1 MNIQVETIIFQSAF
15 GAATHNRL
23 TRHEIGSDK
32 LLIILPGRGYTID
45 FPALYHLR
53 LAALQ
58 LGYDVLTVEYGF
70 QAAHIEMEA
79 TQGSWL
85 MDDVMGV
92 VNQVNLSGYRRIAI
106 AGKSLGTPLAAELAR
121 SLTDVEVRL
130 LLLTP
135 IGGAVQG
142 LGAIPT
148 LAVIGTADALYSAEE
163 VAGFEHHPTIKWR
176 VFEGLNHGLETPNN
190 WRGSLAV
197 LPEII
202 GVCAN
207 FLAK

>member
-1 MNIQVETIIFQSAF
+1 MNYQVSTITFESAF
-15 GAATHNRL
+15 GSITHNL
-23 TRHEIGSDK
+23 FLQHDPLSDK
-32 LLIILPGRGYTID
+32 LLVVLPGRAYTFD

-53 LAALQ
+53 EAALQ
-58 LGYDVLTVEYGF
+58 LGYDVLSIEYGF
-70 QAAHIEMEA
+70 QAGHKDFEA
-79 TQGSWL
+79 TQSGFL

-92 VNQVNLSGYRRIAI
+92 LTQVNMDSYKRVAI
-106 AGKSLGTPLAAELAR
+106 AGKSLGSPLAAELAR
-121 SLTDVEVRL
+121 SMSNVEMRL

-142 LGAIPT
+142 LGDIHT
-148 LAVIGTADALYSAEE
+148 LAVIGTADPLYSADE

-176 VFEGLNHGLETPNN
+176 VFEGLNHGLEVPSD
-190 WRGSLAV
+190 WRGSLSV

-207 FLAK
+207 FLAR